1 VPLALLVDRVPSD
14 GRRPLAADRARFEQL
29 YETRRAGYRQ
39 AHYRLD
45 AEQSPVPALVEQVM
59 DYLDA

>member
-1 VPLALLVDRVPSD
+1 VPLALLVERVPSD

-29 YETRRAGYRQ
+29 YETRRAAYRT

-45 AEQSPVPALVEQVM
+45 AERNPVPPWSNRSWTI
-59 DYLDA
+59 LDA